1 MSHADIEALL
11 DEPIDRV
18 TLYRTL
24 ESFVHAAILARFV
37 DADRVNRFLPTQGVD
52 HQRHAHFHCDGCGHV
67 YCVGARPPR
76 HPAVPEGFAVDAVAL
91 SLRGHCADCLRHA
104 K

>member
-11 DEPIDRV
+11 EEPIDRV

-24 ESFVHAAILARFV
+24 ESFVDAAILARFV
-37 DADRVNRFLPTQGVD
+37 DADRVNRFLLTQGVD